1 MWHAY
6 PSPDAPLSG
15 STGDILA
22 HIVNLCQVYA
32 IGGLGRDMST
42 YLEAVEVFDAQQQ
55 AWSEL
60 KLDAQQSLPFK
71 RAFFAAVARG

>member
-1 MWHAY
+1 MTFWRDDVSDLIEVTY
-6 PSPDAPLSG
+6 SLLDLR
-15 STGDILA
+15 
-22 HIVNLCQVYA
+22 CQVYA

-42 YLEAVEVFDAQQQ
+42 YLEAVEVFDTQQQ

-60 KLDAQQSLPFK
+60 KLNTQHCSPFK

>member
-1 MWHAY
+1 MACV
-6 PSPDAPLSG
+6 LSLG
-15 STGDILA
+15 ASLGESTIDILA
-22 HIVNLCQVYA
+22 HIVYHLCQVYA

-60 KLDAQQSLPFK
+60 KLDTEQSSPFK